1 MKKEIEKLT
10 KQVENASASTSSTSS
25 GDSCGRK
32 RKATDPPE
40 DFGQDKKVR
49 NLQKQLLESK
59 KNVKLFKTLFEN
71 LKHTYGISPFTG
83 KLNRNIGG
91 NFFILVTNF
100 SMSPTSIYHFRTNS
114 NENKILLFGESR
126 RGG

>member
-1 MKKEIEKLT
+1 MLQPQLQVRLLVILVDGNEKPLILQKISVKT
-10 KQVENASASTSSTSS
+10 
-25 GDSCGRK
+25 
-32 RKATDPPE
+32 
-40 DFGQDKKVR
+40 KKVR

-83 KLNRNIGG
+83 KLNRNVGDK
-91 NFFILVTNF
+91 NCILVTDF
-100 SMSPTSIYHFRTNS
+100 SMSLTSIYHFRTNS

-126 RGG
+126 RGR